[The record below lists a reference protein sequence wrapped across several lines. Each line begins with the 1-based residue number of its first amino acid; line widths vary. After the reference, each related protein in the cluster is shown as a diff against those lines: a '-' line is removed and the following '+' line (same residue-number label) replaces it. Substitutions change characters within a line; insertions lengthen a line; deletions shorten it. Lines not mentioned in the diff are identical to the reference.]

1 MRDLIRTFKTVS
13 AVLLVT
19 TLAACGGGGGGGNG
33 GTGGATVSQGVI
45 TAKGSIFV
53 NGIEFSTTNATIRID
68 DNPGAESDLKEGMMV
83 RVRGTADDS
92 SRRGVATRVE
102 AWDALEGRIDDNGVD
117 PVAKTI
123 TVMGQ
128 QVKIEDNITRLN
140 DDNNVKIFAGA
151 NFQPG
156 DLVEVN
162 GFPDDNGGLRATRV
176 VKKSS
181 GEFEIKGFVVNLG
194 ASSFGL
200 SLLPGG
206 TPSLTVNFSTLPAG
220 VAEGSFVEVKALTAP
235 SAGVLTATRIEL
247 EDRIGVAGEKV
258 EVEGIVT
265 SVDANVTTLVIN
277 GQTVLI
283 NSSTVFEG
291 GVRDDIAPGVKLEAE
306 GPLNAAGAIVATKIS
321 FRSNI
326 KIEAD
331 ASLTS
336 ASGLTVLGK
345 QVAIIPTTRLDDGLP
360 VDGDHIEVRAMENRD
375 GGLVATRIKILNPS
389 SRAFLQGP
397 VTAFNGTAGTMTIVD
412 TPISTSVAATEF
424 RIDSDSSE
432 QAVTS
437 AVFFTRLITNV
448 TVVKVRWNSFTSTA
462 EVVDQAEI
470 ELDD

>member
-1 MRDLIRTFKTVS
+1 MRALVSTFRVIS
-13 AVLLVT
+13 AVLFAT
-19 TLAACGGGGGGGNG
+19 TLVACGGGGGNG
-33 GTGGATVSQGVI
+33 GTTAGETVSQGVI

-68 DNPGAESDLKEGMMV
+68 DTPGVESDLKEGMMV
-83 RVRGTADDS
+83 RVRGSADDS
-92 SRRGVATRVE
+92 TKRGVATSVQ
-102 AWDALEGRIDDNGVD
+102 AWDALEGRIDNNGVD
-117 PVAKTI
+117 PVARTI

-140 DDNNVKIFAGA
+140 DDNNLRLFAGA

-176 VKKSS
+176 VKKTS
-181 GEFEIKGFVVNLG
+181 GEFEIKGFVTNLG

-206 TPSLTVNFSTLPAG
+206 TPTLTVNFTALPAG
-220 VAEGSFVEVKALTAP
+220 VIEGSFVEVKSLTAP
-235 SAGVLTATRIEL
+235 SAGVLTASRIEL

-283 NSSTVFEG
+283 TSATLFEG
-291 GVRDDIAPGVKLEAE
+291 GVRADIAPGVKLEAE
-306 GPLNAAGAIVATKIS
+306 GPLNADGAIVATKIS

-331 ASLTS
+331 ASLAS

-345 QVAIIPTTRLDDGLP
+345 QVVIISTTRLDDGLP
-360 VDGDHIEVRAMENRD
+360 VDGDHVEVRAMEGRD
-375 GGLVATRIKILNPS
+375 GILVASRIKILSPS
-389 SRAFLQGP
+389 GRAFVQGP
-397 VTAFNGTAGTMTIVD
+397 VTAFNGVAGSMTIIGI
-412 TPISTSVAATEF
+412 PISTSVAVTEF
-424 RIDSDSSE
+424 RISNDSSE
-432 QAVTS
+432 QAVSSGT
-437 AVFFTRLITNV
+437 FFAQLTANL
-448 TVVKVRWNSFTSTA
+448 TVVKVRWDSFTSTA
-462 EVVDQAEI
+462 QVVDQAEI
-470 ELDD
+470 ELGD

>member
-1 MRDLIRTFKTVS
+1 MRDLARTFRTLS
-13 AVLLVT
+13 AVLVVT
-19 TLAACGGGGGGGNG
+19 ALAACGGGGGNG
-33 GTGGATVSQGVI
+33 GTGSATVSQGVI

-53 NGIEFSTTNATIRID
+53 NGIEYSTTNATIRID
-68 DNPGAESDLKEGMMV
+68 DNPGTESDLKEGMIV

-92 SRRGVATRVE
+92 TRRGVANRVE
-102 AWDALEGRIDDNGVD
+102 AFDALEGRIDNNGVD
-117 PVAKTI
+117 LVNKTI

-128 QVKIEDNITRLN
+128 QVKIEDNVTRLN

-156 DLVEVN
+156 DLVEIN

-206 TPSLTVNFSTLPAG
+206 TAALIVNFTTLPAG
-220 VAEGSFVEVKALTAP
+220 VVEGSFVEVKALIAP
-235 SAGVLTATRIEL
+235 SAGVLTASLIEL
-247 EDRIGVAGEKV
+247 EDRLGAAGEKV

-265 SVDANVTTLVIN
+265 SVDANITTLVIN

-283 NSSTVFEG
+283 NSGTVFEG

-306 GPLNAAGAIVATKIS
+306 GPLNAAGAIVAVKIS

-345 QVAIIPTTRLDDGLP
+345 QVAILPTTRLDNGLP
-360 VDGDHIEVRAMENRD
+360 VDGDHVEVRAVAGRD
-375 GGLVATRIKILNPS
+375 GGLVASRIKILSPS
-389 SRAFLQGP
+389 GRAFLQGP
-397 VTAFNGTAGTMTIVD
+397 VTAFDGAAGTMTIIG
-412 TPISTSVAATEF
+412 TPISTSVAVTEF

-437 AVFFTRLITNV
+437 AVFFSRLIANV
-448 TVVKVRWNSFTSTA
+448 TVVKVRWNSFISTA
-462 EVVDQAEI
+462 EVVSQAEI

>member
-1 MRDLIRTFKTVS
+1 MRDLARTFRSVT
-13 AVLLVT
+13 AVLFVT
-19 TLAACGGGGGGGNG
+19 ALAACGGGDNG
-33 GTGGATVSQGVI
+33 GTSSGATVSQGVI

-53 NGIEFSTTNATIRID
+53 NGTEYSTTNATIRID
-68 DNPGAESDLKEGMMV
+68 DNPGTESDLKEGMMV

-92 SRRGVATRVE
+92 TRRGVATRV
-102 AWDALEGRIDDNGVD
+102 DARDAIEGRIDNNGVD

-128 QVKIEDNITRLN
+128 VIKIEDNVTRLN
-140 DDNNVKIFAGA
+140 DDNNVKVFAGA

-156 DLVEVN
+156 DFVEVH

-176 VKKSS
+176 VNKSL
-181 GEFEIKGFVVNLG
+181 GEFEIKGFVVGLG
-194 ASSFGL
+194 AGSFGL

-206 TPSLTVNFSTLPAG
+206 TPSLTVNFTTLPAG
-220 VAEGSFVEVKALTAP
+220 VIEGSFVEVKALTAP
-235 SAGVLTATRIEL
+235 SAGVLTANRIEL

-265 SVDANVTTLVIN
+265 SVDADVTTLVIN

-283 NSSTVFEG
+283 NSGTLFVG
-291 GVRDDIAPGVKLEAE
+291 GIRDEIAPGVKLEAE

-321 FRSNI
+321 FRSNV

-331 ASLTS
+331 ASLAS

-345 QVAIIPTTRLDDGLP
+345 QVTVLPTTRLDDGLP
-360 VDGDHIEVRAMENRD
+360 VDGNHVEVRAMEGRD
-375 GGLVATRIKILNPS
+375 GGLVATRIKILSPS

-397 VTAFNGTAGTMTIVD
+397 VSAFN
-412 TPISTSVAATEF
+412 ATEGTLT
-424 RIDSDSSE
+424 IIGIPINTSA
-432 QAVTS
+432 AVTQFEIGEQRLTP
-437 AVFFTRLITNV
+437 AAFFAQLIANV
-448 TVVKVRWNSFTSTA
+448 TVVKARWNSFTSTA
-462 EVVDQAEI
+462 QVVDEAEI